1 MSNNIGTGSH
11 SSLSTRQITMMGIGG
26 AIGAG
31 LFIGSGQ
38 AVAVAGPGVVLAF
51 ALAGFLVILI
61 MNMLGEMAAANP
73 SSGSFSVYATKA
85 MGPNAGAVIGWLY
98 WIQGVIVIA
107 AEATGAAAIIGGWL
121 PGVSQGTW
129 SLIFVALLTAVNL
142 ANVARFGQF
151 EYWFSFLKVAAIVAF
166 LGIGAA
172 VIFGLVP
179 GVQATG
185 LSNLVEHGG
194 FLPNGVVGLCAGL
207 LMVVFAF
214 GGIEIVAIAAAES
227 DDPRTSI
234 RRAVRGVL
242 FRVLVFYVGSALV
255 MVSVLPWFSP
265 ELAASPFVAVLSF
278 ANIPWIDSIM
288 ALVVVI
294 ALLSAMNAN
303 IYAASRML
311 LSLSERRIAPRVIQ
325 MRSRNNTPY
334 VAVVAS
340 VILCSV
346 AVVMNYVAPD
356 LVMPV
361 LLNAVGSTLLVTWG
375 FIAVSQL
382 ILRVRADRDP
392 TIHLP
397 VRMPF
402 FPYLSIL
409 ALLMLAGI
417 VVLSLFDPASR
428 NQLIATTG
436 LVIAIAVL
444 NALAQRRR
452 KRLEGDSD
460 DDMATPSSEAAAP
473 ADAAR
478 RS

>member
-1 MSNNIGTGSH
+1 MLNTTARPKTT
-11 SSLSTRQITMMGIGG
+11 SLSTRQITMMGIGG

-38 AVAVAGPGVVLAF
+38 AVAVAGPSIILAF
-51 ALAGFLVILI
+51 ALAGLLVILI

-73 SSGSFSVYATKA
+73 SSGSFSVYATRA
-85 MGPNAGAVIGWLY
+85 MGPNAGAIIGWLY

-107 AEATGAAAIIGGWL
+107 AEATGAAAIVGSWF
-121 PGVSQGTW
+121 PHVSQGTW

-151 EYWFSFLKVAAIVAF
+151 EYWFSFLKVAAIMAF
-166 LGIGAA
+166 LAVGIAL
-172 VIFGLVP
+172 VFGLVP
-179 GVQATG
+179 GVEATG
-185 LSNLVEHGG
+185 ISNLVANGG

-207 LMVVFAF
+207 LMVIFAF

-234 RRAVRGVL
+234 RKAVRGVL

-255 MVSVLPWFSP
+255 MVSVLPWASP
-265 ELAASPFVAVLSF
+265 ELAASPFVAVLTF

-288 ALVVVI
+288 ALVVVV

-311 LSLSERRIAPRVIQ
+311 LSLSERGIAPRVIQ
-325 MRSRNNTPY
+325 RRSRSNNPY
-334 VAVVAS
+334 VAVAAS
-340 VILCSV
+340 VILCSG

-356 LVMPV
+356 VVMPM

-375 FIAVSQL
+375 FIALSQL
-382 ILRVRADRDP
+382 ILRIRADRDP
-392 TIHLP
+392 SIHLP
-397 VRMPF
+397 VRMPL

-409 ALLMLAGI
+409 ALLMLSGI
-417 VVLSLFDPASR
+417 VVLALFDPASR
-428 NQLIATTG
+428 TQLLMTLG
-436 LVIAIAVL
+436 LTVVIGVL
-444 NALAQRRR
+444 NALAQRRSQR
-452 KRLEGDSD
+452 RGSAGSTPNDS
-460 DDMATPSSEAAAP
+460 AAQRTEESEHHGV
-473 ADAAR
+473 
-478 RS
+478 S

>member
-1 MSNNIGTGSH
+1 MSNNNGTGSH

-38 AVAVAGPGVVLAF
+38 AVAVAGPGVILAF

-172 VIFGLVP
+172 IVFGLVP

-356 LVMPV
+356 LVMPA

-392 TIHLP
+392 SIHLP
-397 VRMPF
+397 VRMPL

-428 NQLIATTG
+428 NQLIATTC
-436 LVIAIAVL
+436 LVIAIGVF

-460 DDMATPSSEAAAP
+460 DDMATPSGEAAAP

>member
-1 MSNNIGTGSH
+1 MSSNAAAPKTA
-11 SSLSTRQITMMGIGG
+11 SLNTRQITMMGLGG

-38 AVAVAGPGVVLAF
+38 AVSVAGPSVILAF

-73 SSGSFSVYATKA
+73 SSGSFSVYAAKA
-85 MGPNAGAVIGWLY
+85 MGPNAGAIIGWLY

-107 AEATGAAAIIGGWL
+107 AEATGAAAIIGGWF

-129 SLIFVALLTAVNL
+129 SLLFVVLLTAVNL

-166 LGIGAA
+166 LGIGVAIIA
-172 VIFGLVP
+172 GLVP
-179 GVQATG
+179 GVAATG
-185 LSNLVEHGG
+185 LSNLVAHDG

-207 LMVVFAF
+207 LMVIFAF

-234 RRAVRGVL
+234 RKAVRGVL

-255 MVSVLPWFSP
+255 MVSVLPWYSP
-265 ELAASPFVAVLSF
+265 ELAASPFVAVLTF
-278 ANIPWIDSIM
+278 AHIPWIDSVM

-311 LSLSERRIAPRVIQ
+311 LSLSERGIAPRVIQ
-325 MRSRNNTPY
+325 VRNRNKTPY
-334 VAVVAS
+334 VAVTAS
-340 VILCSV
+340 VILCTV
-346 AVVMNYVAPD
+346 AVVMNYLAPD
-356 LVMPV
+356 LVMPM

-375 FIAVSQL
+375 FIALSQL

-392 TIHLP
+392 SIHLP

-409 ALLMLAGI
+409 ALVMLAGI
-417 VVLSLFDPASR
+417 VVLALFDPASR
-428 NQLIATTG
+428 TQLLATLG
-436 LVIAIAVL
+436 LTVAIGVL
-444 NALAQRRR
+444 NAVAQRRSR
-452 KRLEGDSD
+452 RRMARGLGTPEESPTSAIESTGDHKVS
-460 DDMATPSSEAAAP
+460 
-473 ADAAR
+473 
-478 RS
+478 